1 MLIKKLITPCS
12 VPSKSLLLEEGQL
25 ANTLYYIKK
34 GCLRLFF
41 CHEGKEITF
50 QFFFEGDFV
59 ASFDRPVQTHS
70 QSFLFGKHRAC
81 GTYHS
86 TETPND
92 VHTAMTPENGD
103 RLPATRLPTRTESRR
118 CLANLSNR

>member
-41 CHEGKEITF
+41 CHEGKEICTNTF
-50 QFFFEGDFV
+50 PVFSLWK
-59 ASFDRPVQTHS
+59 ASSLRNFYT
-70 QSFLFGKHRAC
+70 FG
-81 GTYHS
+81 
-86 TETPND
+86 E
-92 VHTAMTPENGD
+92 
-103 RLPATRLPTRTESRR
+103 RTFSG
-118 CLANLSNR
+118 S

>member
-41 CHEGKEITF
+41 CHEG
-50 QFFFEGDFV
+50 Q
-59 ASFDRPVQTHS
+59 PVQTHS

-81 GTYHS
+81 GTSIHS
-86 TETPND
+86 EKGLFPAHKGIPQSKKPVESDKEKQRYFPYVLSVTSTSLNRNGRK
-92 VHTAMTPENGD
+92 VNSYATTA
-103 RLPATRLPTRTESRR
+103 
-118 CLANLSNR
+118 